1 MHFMN
6 NFNNG
11 RYLLGIVS
19 VYDKVFSEG
28 IFVSLATRFAGMFER
43 KMHTLL
49 VRYFQP
55 FASHNWIKNVFK
67 SQSILKA
74 ATKRFT
80 T

>member
-1 MHFMN
+1 MHFTK

-11 RYLLGIVS
+11 RYLLGIVLVS

-28 IFVSLATRFAGMFER
+28 IFVSLVTRFVGMFER

-55 FASHNWIKNVFK
+55 FASHNRVKNVFK
-67 SQSILKA
+67 LQSIL
-74 ATKRFT
+74 
-80 T
+80 

>member
-11 RYLLGIVS
+11 RYLLGIVLVS
-19 VYDKVFSEG
+19 VYGKVFSEG
-28 IFVSLATRFAGMFER
+28 IFVSLVTRFVGMFER

-55 FASHNWIKNVFK
+55 FANHNRVKNVFN
-67 SQSILKA
+67 SQSII
-74 ATKRFT
+74 
-80 T
+80 